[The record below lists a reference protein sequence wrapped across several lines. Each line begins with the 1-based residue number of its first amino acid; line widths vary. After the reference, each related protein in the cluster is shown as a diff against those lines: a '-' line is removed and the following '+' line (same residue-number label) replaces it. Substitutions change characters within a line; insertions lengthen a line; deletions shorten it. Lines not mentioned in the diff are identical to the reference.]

1 MRASWSSSRSTRR
14 TPHVVHF
21 DGADAGKVVT
31 YWLRW
36 VSTRDDK
43 GPWSA
48 AVAATVT
55 G

>member
-1 MRASWSSSRSTRR
+1 LSFVALDTR
-14 TPHVVHF
+14 TPYVVHF
-21 DGADAGKVVT
+21 DGADGGKVVT

-36 VSTRDDK
+36 VSTRDDR

-48 AVAATVT
+48 AVAATVP